1 MNFEK
6 IPQELKALKQWVCW
20 CGDKLPKN
28 PHTGGNAQS
37 KVDAEELAPE
47 TGHVFVHFL
56 ARDDVRHFHR
66 HQQERKSERQRHKNE
81 VVHRGHRKL
90 HARQVNKI
98 RGDH

>member
-37 KVDAEELAPE
+37 NNPSTWGTFEQAIEAV
-47 TGHVFVHFL
+47 
-56 ARDDVRHFHR
+56 ARY
-66 HQQERKSERQRHKNE
+66 
-81 VVHRGHRKL
+81 
-90 HARQVNKI
+90 
-98 RGDH
+98 